1 MYRLSQQAIG
11 ALIVDINRQIADIER
26 RTADMD
32 RLANEVISVT
42 NEWVAL
48 GKILSQGELG
58 APAWEAIVEQIT
70 NMMNETRMRL
80 HRHADNGK
88 TVRNLERSL
97 GKNDRLDK
105 TIIRFELEQHH
116 QWAERLTEELKQLT
130 SWRDEMSVPSSLSSL
145 RYRS

>member
-1 MYRLSQQAIG
+1 
-11 ALIVDINRQIADIER
+11 
-26 RTADMD
+26 MD
-32 RLANEVISVT
+32 RMATEVISVT
-42 NEWVAL
+42 TDWVAL
-48 GKILSQGELG
+48 GNILSQGELG
-58 APAWEAIVEQIT
+58 AAAWEAIVEQIT

-105 TIIRFELEQHH
+105 NIRLELEQHH

-130 SWRDEMSVPSSLSSL
+130 SWRDEMSSVSP
-145 RYRS
+145 RDT

>member
-1 MYRLSQQAIG
+1 MSRLSQQAIG

-32 RLANEVISVT
+32 RLANEINSVT
-42 NEWVAL
+42 TDWVAL

-105 TIIRFELEQHH
+105 NIRLELEQHH